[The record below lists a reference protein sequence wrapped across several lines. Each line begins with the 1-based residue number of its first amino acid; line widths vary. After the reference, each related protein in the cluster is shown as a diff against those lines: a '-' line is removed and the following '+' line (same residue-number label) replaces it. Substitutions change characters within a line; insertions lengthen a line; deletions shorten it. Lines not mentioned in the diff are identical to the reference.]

1 MLASFAI
8 CAPPSAKTRA
18 LIVAA
23 LFESEIVRRGQR
35 QCTRGMQR
43 SVG

>member
-8 CAPPSAKTRA
+8 CASPPAKTRA

-23 LFESEIVRRGQR
+23 LFEGEILRCGQR
-35 QCTRGMQR
+35 QCTRGMLR